1 MQTRLQRRFGF
12 FMRLCEEWYDDNRDY
27 DEWYDRVALSWVMQC
42 QSYRQVWEAVVLP
55 YNETYFREEIQ
66 SLWDRAGDLARH
78 LGIEHHVEQPKNHDD
93 NVSSPSFS
101 GGWHQNAA
109 AATAAAAA
117 AAAEGSHA
125 ERIERQ
131 EERGRRVYGL

>member
-78 LGIEHHVEQPKNHDD
+78 LGIEHHVEQPKSHD
-93 NVSSPSFS
+93 NVSSSFS
-101 GGWHQNAA
+101 GGCPENV
-109 AATAAAAA
+109 TAAAAA
-117 AAAEGSHA
+117 AAAAAVEKTLWA
-125 ERIERQ
+125 ETVER
-131 EERGRRVYGL
+131 EETGGPSV

>member
-1 MQTRLQRRFGF
+1 MQTRSQRRFEF
-12 FMRLCEEWYDDNRDY
+12 FMKLCEEWYDDNRDY
-27 DEWYDRVALSWVMQC
+27 DEWYDRVALSWVLQC
-42 QSYRQVWEAVVLP
+42 HSYRQVWEAVIVP

-66 SLWDRAGDLARH
+66 SLWDTAGDLARH
-78 LGIEHHVEQPKNHDD
+78 CEIEHRDVQQPKNHDD

-101 GGWHQNAA
+101 GGCHQNAA
-109 AATAAAAA
+109 AAT

-131 EERGRRVYGL
+131 EERGRRVYGH